1 MASHPAIITPALLSS
16 LRAHPNLPAHTWY
29 FIAAV
34 TLSQLNRPDE
44 IPKVY
49 LHALRTTPDGLT
61 PSHDEKL
68 QISRRMREALVKAAA
83 VGGVPRT
90 INALLELKK
99 ATPEELLDVPEPAGP
114 AAAGASPSP
123 SPTGRRADLYDT
135 PVPEVLQRGQAFFN
149 DIYGKV
155 ARRVMSQMDNCG
167 TEDLGLVARLM
178 YAYVLSS
185 TAVLSPAETSF
196 VMIAGL
202 VPQDVNPQLKGHLRG
217 ALNGGATLEQV
228 RAVRSVAVD
237 LCRAAGMRLLD
248 PGEPGGFGWRS
259 EPVDL

>member
-1 MASHPAIITPALLSS
+1 MTSLPAIITPALLSS
-16 LRAHPNLPAHTWY
+16 LRTHPNLPAHTWY
-29 FIAAV
+29 FITAV

-49 LHALRTTPDGLT
+49 LHALQ
-61 PSHDEKL
+61 PSPGESPPSQDDKL
-68 QISRRMREALVKAAA
+68 RISRRMREALIKVAA

-99 ATPEELLDVPEPAGP
+99 VTPEELLDTPEP
-114 AAAGASPSP
+114 STETS
-123 SPTGRRADLYDT
+123 SSLTGRRADVYDIPT
-135 PVPEVLQRGQAFFN
+135 SQVLQRGQTFFN

-178 YAYVLSS
+178 YGYVLSS
-185 TAVLSPAETSF
+185 TAVLGPAETSF

-217 ALNGGATLEQV
+217 ALNGGATLDQV
-228 RAVRSVAVD
+228 RAVRRVVVD

-248 PGEPGGFGWRS
+248 PAEPGGFGWRS